1 MGQFPRKCKLRGPSR
16 VTSGYPAGTL
26 YISPGPNCE
35 NPATSILLRVSGPVR
50 SFPLPSNLRAVVFR
64 SFMMV
69 SASLRAAVLF
79 LRVRG
84 GLVVRRKRTRLRLQS
99 SRAPAASCPVSSSR
113 NSKRIWMPGPIMRQ
127 YAPEVRSPVSHVL
140 LLTWMERSMER
151 SVPMPQVPL
160 VPV

>member
-16 VTSGYPAGTL
+16 VTSRYPAGTL

-50 SFPLPSNLRAVVFR
+50 SFPLPSNQRAVVFR
-64 SFMMV
+64 SSMMV
-69 SASLRAAVLF
+69 SASLRAAVPF
-79 LRVRG
+79 LRVQG
-84 GLVVRRKRTRLRLQS
+84 GLVRRKRMRLRLQS
-99 SRAPAASCPVSSSR
+99 SRAPAVSCPVSSSR
-113 NSKRIWMPGPIMRQ
+113 NSKRIWMPEPIMRQ
-127 YAPEVRSPVSHVL
+127 YAPEVRSPVSQVL

>member
-16 VTSGYPAGTL
+16 VTSRYPAGTL

-50 SFPLPSNLRAVVFR
+50 SFPLPSNQRAVVFR

-84 GLVVRRKRTRLRLQS
+84 GLGRRKRTQLRLQS
-99 SRAPAASCPVSSSR
+99 SRAPVASCPVSSSS
-113 NSKRIWMPGPIMRQ
+113 NSKRIWMPAPIMRP
-127 YAPEVRSPVSHVL
+127 YAPEVRSSVSL
-140 LLTWMERSMER
+140 LPLPTWMERP
-151 SVPMPQVPL
+151 VPMPQVPF